1 MEWAA
6 SIQHS
11 QAPWPPT
18 SVMRDILCPE
28 ISNGHVR
35 VTVTGMEAFQSAM
48 VSDHVGGIVFPL
60 FKSKL
65 LSSIHHC

>member
-6 SIQHS
+6 TIQYP

-18 SVMRDILCPE
+18 SVMRDILCLE

-35 VTVTGMEAFQSAM
+35 VMVTGMGAFQSAM
-48 VSDHVGGIVFPL
+48 VSDHVGGNVFT
-60 FKSKL
+60 FQE
-65 LSSIHHC
+65 